1 MVAKDKQDFLF
12 QLHNELHRIGVD
24 ANEDIFAD
32 FEEHFKASQNEGFTE
47 EETCERLGDV
57 KEIARNYID
66 IEDERLNSIVA
77 KAIES
82 DIPHVSLT
90 KPGRT
95 ESADDSLNSKR
106 VELDKS
112 KLNNAENTETASE
125 PVREYTP
132 EHIKEEP
139 QPDPL
144 SIPSMFIAKDDE
156 EQTAEP
162 AREFTPEHI
171 AAEPESPKTEQ
182 SSTSTTMGQGAAIG
196 AAIGAAV
203 EEAVKVV
210 SDGIKNS
217 VNKETGDEIKQAFK
231 EAGNEIKDAF
241 SDIEKD
247 IKNIDKDIQ
256 DIENELNEDVS
267 AANEEFS
274 NSHKSD
280 IPPQCGPQVGN
291 GGFSFSD
298 IKDMKISINWGKLIM
313 WIALDLCIFI
323 WALPMLASGIIAF
336 AGGLGIT
343 PIVSGVGIIIGGFDG
358 IFVFHRLS
366 EIFLGIGITAF
377 GCMMTGLAA
386 KMVKGFIMICKNI
399 IMGHVK
405 ALFDL

>member
-66 IEDERLNSIVA
+66 IEDDRLNSIVA

-95 ESADDSLNSKR
+95 ESADDTLNSKR

-112 KLNNAENTETASE
+112 KLTNSNNTTDEGTQ
-125 PVREYTP
+125 PIREYTP

-139 QPDPL
+139 QPDPM

-156 EQTAEP
+156 QQTAEP

-171 AAEPESPKTEQ
+171 AAEPDAPKTEQ
-182 SSTSTTMGQGAAIG
+182 SAAAAQGASIG

-203 EEAVKVV
+203 GEAVKVV

-217 VNKETGDEIKQAFK
+217 LNKETGDEIKHAFK

-247 IKNIDKDIQ
+247 LE
-256 DIENELNEDVS
+256 DIENDLNEDVS
-267 AANEEFS
+267 TANEDFS
-274 NSHKSD
+274 NTHKSD

-323 WALPMLASGIIAF
+323 WALPALASFIIAF
-336 AGGLGIT
+336 AGGIGIT
-343 PIVSGVGIIIGGFDG
+343 PIVTGIGIIIGGFDG
-358 IFVFHRLS
+358 IFIFHRLS

-386 KMVKGFIMICKNI
+386 KMVKGFIIICKNI

>member
-47 EETCERLGDV
+47 EETCEKLGDV

-66 IEDERLNSIVA
+66 IENDRLNSIVA
-77 KAIES
+77 HAIEN
-82 DIPHVSLT
+82 DMPHVSLT

-106 VELDKS
+106 VELDK
-112 KLNNAENTETASE
+112 NVIYAENSE
-125 PVREYTP
+125 SEDERKSTSIREYTP

-144 SIPSMFIAKDDE
+144 SIPSMFIAKE
-156 EQTAEP
+156 EEPQSEP

-171 AAEPESPKTEQ
+171 AQEPEAPAQDNSNATAQ
-182 SSTSTTMGQGAAIG
+182 STPTGQGAAIG

-203 EEAVKVV
+203 EDIVKTVGE
-210 SDGIKNS
+210 GIKNS
-217 VNKETGDEIKQAFK
+217 INNSSNET
-231 EAGNEIKDAF
+231 KDAF
-241 SDIEKD
+241 SDI
-247 IKNIDKDIQ
+247 DKDINDIEKDLE
-256 DIENELNEDVS
+256 DIENEINEEVS
-267 AANEEFS
+267 AANEDFS
-274 NSHKSD
+274 NSHKSE
-280 IPPQCGPQVGN
+280 IPPQSGPQVGN

-298 IKDMKISINWGKLIM
+298 VKDMKINVNWGKLIM
-313 WIALDLCIFI
+313 WIALDICIFV
-323 WALPMLASGIIAF
+323 WALPALASGIIAF
-336 AGGLGIT
+336 GAGLGIT
-343 PIVSGVGIIIGGFDG
+343 PIVSGVGIIIGGANFG
-358 IFVFHRLS
+358 FIAFHRLS

-386 KMVKGFIMICKNI
+386 KMVKGFIIICKNI

>member
-66 IEDERLNSIVA
+66 IEDDRLNSIVA

-95 ESADDSLNSKR
+95 ESADDTLNSKR

-112 KLNNAENTETASE
+112 KLTNSNNTTDEGTQ
-125 PVREYTP
+125 PIREYTP

-139 QPDPL
+139 QPDPM

-156 EQTAEP
+156 QQTAEP

-171 AAEPESPKTEQ
+171 AAEPDAPKAEQ
-182 SSTSTTMGQGAAIG
+182 SAAAAQGASIG

-203 EEAVKVV
+203 GEAVKVV

-217 VNKETGDEIKQAFK
+217 LNKETGDEIKHAFK

-247 IKNIDKDIQ
+247 LE
-256 DIENELNEDVS
+256 DIENDLNEDVS
-267 AANEEFS
+267 TANEDFS
-274 NSHKSD
+274 NTHKSD

-298 IKDMKISINWGKLIM
+298 IKDMKMSINWGKLIM

-323 WALPMLASGIIAF
+323 WALPALASFIIAF
-336 AGGLGIT
+336 GCGLGIT
-343 PIVSGVGIIIGGFDG
+343 PIVSGIGIIFGGFDG

-386 KMVKGFIMICKNI
+386 KMVKGFIIICKNI

>member
-24 ANEDIFAD
+24 ADEDIFAD
-32 FEEHFKASQNEGFTE
+32 FEEHFKASQNEGFSE

-77 KAIES
+77 RAIES

-95 ESADDSLNSKR
+95 ESADASLNSKR

-112 KLNNAENTETASE
+112 KLNAEENSE
-125 PVREYTP
+125 PIREYTP

-144 SIPSMFIAKDDE
+144 SIPSMFIAKE
-156 EQTAEP
+156 EEPAEP

-171 AAEPESPKTEQ
+171 AAEPEAPKNTAAEE
-182 SSTSTTMGQGAAIG
+182 STGAPTGQGAAIG

-203 EEAVKVV
+203 EEAVKAV
-210 SDGIKNS
+210 SNGIKGS
-217 VNKETGDEIKQAFK
+217 VSKETGDEIKAAFK
-231 EAGNEIKDAF
+231 EAGSEIKDAF
-241 SDIEKD
+241 SEIERDIKDIEKD
-247 IKNIDKDIQ
+247 IK
-256 DIENELNEDVS
+256 DVEKEINDDVA
-267 AANEEFS
+267 AANEDFS

-280 IPPQCGPQVGN
+280 IPPQCCEQVGS
-291 GGFSFSD
+291 GGFKFSD
-298 IKDMKISINWGKLIM
+298 VKDMKINVNWGKLIM
-313 WIALDLCIFI
+313 WILLDVFIFV
-323 WALPMLASGIIAF
+323 WALPALASVIIAF
-336 AGGLGIT
+336 ATGIGIA
-343 PIVSGVGIIIGGFDG
+343 PIASGVGIIFGGFDG
-358 IFVFHRLS
+358 IFAFHRLS
-366 EIFLGIGITAF
+366 EIFLGIGVTAF

-386 KMVKGFIMICKNI
+386 NMVKGFIIICKNI